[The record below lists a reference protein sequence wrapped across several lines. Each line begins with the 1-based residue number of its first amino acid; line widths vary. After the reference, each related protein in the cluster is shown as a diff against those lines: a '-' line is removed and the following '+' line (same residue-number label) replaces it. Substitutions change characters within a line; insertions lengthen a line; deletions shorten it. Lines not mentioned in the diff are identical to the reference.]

1 MPCMPTMALRDRL
14 RHIQAHTS
22 LSDGS
27 RSVLEKEAG
36 REDPFWPQNSDGNF
50 RHCRSFFKS
59 SLLRSFVP
67 SSTQSRTPHP
77 TVAITVLLLC
87 SGWHFFSHLLSGSE
101 CHATRP
107 AAMTKTG
114 FLKRRWRS
122 STPRTP
128 QAAQDDTTSQT
139 RRHDTLHDSQA
150 GLMLTCELCLPASY
164 DFIGPRGCELSL
176 ETS

>member
-1 MPCMPTMALRDRL
+1 MPTMALRDRL
-14 RHIQAHTS
+14 RRIQAHTS

-67 SSTQSRTPHP
+67 SSTQSRTHHP
-77 TVAITVLLLC
+77 TVAITVLFFC
-87 SGWHFFSHLLSGSE
+87 SGWHFFSHLLSWSE

-107 AAMTKTG
+107 AAMMKTG
-114 FLKRRWRS
+114 FLKVS
-122 STPRTP
+122 QETVVLIHSKTP

-164 DFIGPRGCELSL
+164 DSIGPRGCELSL

>member
-1 MPCMPTMALRDRL
+1 MRLLWCYYSGKKNARPSPTPLLPCMPTMALRDRL
-14 RHIQAHTS
+14 RRIQAHTS
-22 LSDGS
+22 LSDDG

-36 REDPFWPQNSDGNF
+36 REDPFWPQTSDGNF
-50 RHCRSFFKS
+50 RHCRSVLEFF
-59 SLLRSFVP
+59 LLRSFVP
-67 SSTQSRTPHP
+67 SSTQSRTHHP

-122 STPRTP
+122 STPRRHQQHKTTRHRKR
-128 QAAQDDTTSQT
+128 DDTTPCMT
-139 RRHDTLHDSQA
+139 HKRD
-150 GLMLTCELCLPASY
+150 
-164 DFIGPRGCELSL
+164 
-176 ETS
+176 